1 MREKIKDFMSE
12 NLTPIP
18 RVESR
23 APNKNTIEWEIT
35 NKVLVSL
42 MLISRVGYMFLAK
55 VKQEKK
61 HWWNK
66 SWKSFSTSAADP
78 ATAVLRGL
86 DFLEKYDYTI
96 DHNSIEFGEKVGDP
110 EYFKKMGM

>member
-1 MREKIKDFMSE
+1 MSE

-23 APNKNTIEWEIT
+23 TPNKNTIEWEIPD
-35 NKVLVSL
+35 KVLATL
-42 MLISRVGYMFLAK
+42 MLVSEVGYMFLTK
-55 VKQEKK
+55 VKQKKK

-66 SWKSFSTSAADP
+66 SWQTFTTNAADP
-78 ATAVLRGL
+78 ATAVLTGL
-86 DFLEKYDYTI
+86 DFLEKHGYTI
-96 DHNSIEFGEKVGDP
+96 DHNSIEFGERVGNP

>member
-1 MREKIKDFMSE
+1 MSE

-23 APNKNTIEWEIT
+23 VPNKNTIEWEIPDRALAT
-35 NKVLVSL
+35 L
-42 MLISRVGYMFLAK
+42 MLISSVGYMFLAK

-66 SWKSFSTSAADP
+66 SWKSFSARAADP
-78 ATAVLRGL
+78 ATAVLTGL
-86 DFLEKYDYTI
+86 NFLEKYGYTI
-96 DHNSIEFGEKVGDP
+96 DHKSIEFGEKIGDP
-110 EYFKKMGM
+110 EYFKKMGL